1 MAEKFF
7 KSLDRAGILRRMARA
22 GADVG
27 EAEPLEELADRALVI
42 GDPEAL
48 EDDAL
53 QVDPTPAHHAVH
65 GPVRTGFD
73 ELRNLKTLLLREARL
88 ATFGPVVQKT
98 VGAVFVKAVN
108 PVAQRLAVLPPIRA
122 ASVRFMPSRTAASDR
137 SRRLWLAF
145 FVAAASLRS
154 SAAE

>member
-48 EDDAL
+48 EDHAL

-108 PVAQRLAVLPPIRA
+108 PIAQRLAVHPADPGRLRPVHA
-122 ASVRFMPSRTAASDR
+122 VQDR
-137 SRRLWLAF
+137 SQRQEPTALVGILRR
-145 FVAAASLRS
+145 RS
-154 SAAE
+154 KPPKLGC